1 MEKKIFVVNC
11 GSSSVKFQ
19 VIEMPSEEVKAVGL
33 VEKIGSDMA
42 HLKLTVDEKK
52 IEEDFN
58 CPTHQEALDRVCKT
72 LLEENIVATLDE
84 IVGCGHR
91 VAHGGE
97 RFNKSV
103 VITEDVCKEIEAF
116 NELAPL
122 HNPVNILGYKV
133 LKELIPNAIQ
143 VAVFDTAFHQTMKED
158 IYLYPIPYE
167 YYEKYRVR
175 KYGFHGTSHHY
186 VVDETR
192 KWLGDEKSKRVIVCH
207 LGNGASLCAIEEGKS
222 IDTSMGFTPLG
233 GLMMGTRSG
242 NIDPAIV
249 QFLCHKENASTD
261 EIIDILNNKSGML
274 GLSGITNDMREL
286 VEAATSGN
294 QRAQAALGVYARR
307 VSDYIGSYF
316 MKLGGLDALVFTAG
330 IGENS
335 GYARKLILDDVSS
348 ALGITYNEEI
358 NSTSRGERVRLST
371 AESKVEVLVIPTN
384 EELMI
389 AKDVFAA
396 L

>member
-19 VIEMPSEEVKAVGL
+19 VIEMPSEQVKAVGL
-33 VEKIGSDMA
+33 VEKIGSELA
-42 HLKLTVDEKK
+42 HLKLTVGDKK
-52 IEEDFN
+52 IEEDFS
-58 CPTHQEALDRVCKT
+58 CPTHQEALDRVCRS
-72 LLEENIVATLDE
+72 LIEEKIVESLSE

-91 VAHGGE
+91 MAHGGE
-97 RFNKSV
+97 RFKQSV
-103 VITEDVCKEIEAF
+103 IITEDICKEIETF
-116 NELAPL
+116 NDLAPL

-167 YYEKYRVR
+167 YYDKYRIR

-192 KWLGDEKSKRVIVCH
+192 KWLGEENTKRVIVCH
-207 LGNGASLCAIEEGKS
+207 LGNGASLCAIENGQS

-261 EIIDILNNKSGML
+261 EIINILNNKSGML

-286 VEAATSGN
+286 VESATSGN
-294 QRAQAALGVYARR
+294 QRAQTALAVYARR
-307 VSDYIGSYF
+307 VSDYIGSYV
-316 MKLGGLDALVFTAG
+316 MKLGGIDALVFTAG

-348 ALGITYNEEI
+348 ALGIAYDQDL
-358 NSTSRGERVRLST
+358 NSKTRGERVRLST
-371 AESKVEVLVIPTN
+371 SESKVEVLVVPTN